1 MQKHVAYLLQ
11 QLESALTVP
20 FCSPIQQHVS
30 EHPCHGAQGD
40 IVARCLGRCVHPL
53 ICVGDPRKGG
63 SVWAISYVVDLTS
76 ALHVDGAVDRKSGS
90 RWSARSAARTN
101 DLEADEDAPHT
112 GSARSEGKR
121 CCGSS
126 HVMPPRVLGAEGS
139 KRGVPA
145 PSLIWVHGRRSGD
158 MMMDGVPGV
167 RAGDGCGRSFF
178 SGRPPRQR
186 VAAGGL

>member
-1 MQKHVAYLLQ
+1 MLRFKSCDA
-11 QLESALTVP
+11 SA
-20 FCSPIQQHVS
+20 
-30 EHPCHGAQGD
+30 
-40 IVARCLGRCVHPL
+40 
-53 ICVGDPRKGG
+53 
-63 SVWAISYVVDLTS
+63 
-76 ALHVDGAVDRKSGS
+76 
-90 RWSARSAARTN
+90 SARGRR
-101 DLEADEDAPHT
+101 E
-112 GSARSEGKR
+112 
-121 CCGSS
+121 
-126 HVMPPRVLGAEGS
+126 